1 MSILPLPS
9 KGYGKVIYNQ
19 LSDYSDSF
27 LNNMLCSFQK
37 VHNRQNALL
46 KLLQSWQQDL
56 DNGGFIGTILMD
68 LSKAYDCIP
77 HSLLIAN
84 WECYGV
90 DKASLRLLLDYLTC
104 REQQT
109 NTGSS
114 FSSWCDINT
123 SVPQWPILGPLL
135 CNIFVNDLFFSI
147 KKSEVCK
154 FADSNTLFCG
164 TKNLD
169 LNYFNLNSDLSI

>member
-9 KGYGKVIYNQ
+9 KVYGKVIYNQ

-84 WECYGV
+84 
-90 DKASLRLLLDYLTC
+90 
-104 REQQT
+104 
-109 NTGSS
+109 
-114 FSSWCDINT
+114 
-123 SVPQWPILGPLL
+123 
-135 CNIFVNDLFFSI
+135 
-147 KKSEVCK
+147 
-154 FADSNTLFCG
+154 
-164 TKNLD
+164 
-169 LNYFNLNSDLSI
+169 